1 MVALVGAG
9 VFAVTRIAG
18 GDDGGGA
25 DSPQAAGE
33 ALLSA
38 VEAEDALGVI
48 DVLLPGERETL
59 RGPLTDLVSE
69 LRRIEVLS
77 DNADLAAVGGIDIEL
92 EDEQVAVDETNVDD
106 IVNLAISGRASASV
120 DGEALPIGD
129 LLLDNDADPAEL
141 TTEAGEPEPFELPLT
156 AVRKDGRWYVSAF
169 YTVAEQIR
177 QGMEDPPEIPAEGI
191 PTVGG
196 DTPEDAMDNMLDG
209 IEALDLQGIIGS
221 LDPQEFEALQRY
233 APLFIDDAQTEL
245 ASADAAI
252 TIDDPEYSVSG
263 SGSTRSV
270 GIDYLRVTIDVED
283 DPGTITLDGGCWTIE
298 ARDDTLNTCELV
310 DDLPQLEEMF
320 DDPQPVQDLIEAFQA
335 AFDDYE
341 NPGFT
346 VKEVDGG
353 WYLSPMTTV
362 ADQLLAVLR
371 AVDRDEIEEL
381 IAAIETAMESDIELD
396 TGDLVP
402 GEDLLDD
409 YTNPNDDATA
419 TTVPSDTVVG
429 DDTTT
434 SVDPEEECFVETEG
448 TAAAECYQGLVDA
461 GTIDAV
467 EVPVYLRVPE
477 CGLADLYWSGDYYD
491 LPDAEFVTVV
501 EEAAPCFQD
510 AVTAGTIGAN
520 DIPLELEAPECLAG
534 RNWYA
539 ATSDDAYYDEFIECT
554 SS

>member
-1 MVALVGAG
+1 M
-9 VFAVTRIAG
+9 
-18 GDDGGGA
+18 
-25 DSPQAAGE
+25 
-33 ALLSA
+33 
-38 VEAEDALGVI
+38 
-48 DVLLPGERETL
+48 
-59 RGPLTDLVSE
+59 
-69 LRRIEVLS
+69 
-77 DNADLAAVGGIDIEL
+77 
-92 EDEQVAVDETNVDD
+92 
-106 IVNLAISGRASASV
+106 
-120 DGEALPIGD
+120 
-129 LLLDNDADPAEL
+129 
-141 TTEAGEPEPFELPLT
+141 
-156 AVRKDGRWYVSAF
+156 
-169 YTVAEQIR
+169 
-177 QGMEDPPEIPAEGI
+177 
-191 PTVGG
+191 
-196 DTPEDAMDNMLDG
+196 
-209 IEALDLQGIIGS
+209 
-221 LDPQEFEALQRY
+221 
-233 APLFIDDAQTEL
+233 
-245 ASADAAI
+245 
-252 TIDDPEYSVSG
+252 SG

-534 RNWYA
+534 PQLVRRHLRRRLLRRVHRVHQQL
-539 ATSDDAYYDEFIECT
+539 SRSFIRGFPAPEGFRRARPGRGPRKHET
-554 SS
+554 LGWVRTWRRGRPGRGAVRRRSR